1 MQFAVL
7 YNKNARGGVD
17 TFHQVCDTLK
27 SCGAQLLLPADPSN
41 FLDSADDCLQQA
53 DVVIAIGGDGT
64 IIHVAKYAARFHKPV
79 LGINGG
85 RLGFVAGMEN
95 NELSLLSAVA
105 QGAYHS
111 ERRMMLSV
119 QKNDETPVY
128 TALNEVVIS
137 RASLSRL
144 IELEVSCDG
153 RSVVSY
159 QSDGLI
165 VATPPGSTAYS
176 LSAGGPII
184 TPTLDCLLM
193 TPICPHS
200 LSARSYVFEKE
211 ADLCVA
217 VHLPPNTAAYLTIDG
232 EEGLCVQE
240 GDQIH
245 ISRSPET
252 VELITSASAT
262 FYERIDRKL
271 LGRK

>member
-17 TFHQVCDTLK
+17 TFEQVCAKLK
-27 SCGAQLLLPADPSN
+27 SCGAQLLLPTDPSN
-41 FLDSADDCLQQA
+41 FRDSADECLKAA

-85 RLGFVAGMEN
+85 RLGFVAGLEN
-95 NELSLLSAVA
+95 NELSLLPAIA
-105 QGAYHS
+105 EGTYRT

-119 QKNDETPVY
+119 QKNDEAPIY

-165 VATPPGSTAYS
+165 VATPTGSTAYS

-200 LSARSYVFEKE
+200 LSARSYVFEDD
-211 ADLCVA
+211 ASLCVT
-217 VHLPPNTAAYLTIDG
+217 VHLPQNTAAYLTIDG
-232 EEGLCVQE
+232 EEGICVRE

-245 ISRSPET
+245 ISRSPEA